1 MVHLAIPAVG
11 CGKHNFDPSLIAE
24 ATLRETRKNLLEI
37 ESKMKVSF
45 VLLKEDQHVYDAFVQ
60 RLDQLEAVDPAV
72 SAKPANKPTE
82 DEVEIPYD
90 RKSIFTIGIYRSSS
104 PLFLV

>member
-24 ATLRETRKNLLEI
+24 ATLSDTRKNLLEM

-45 VLLKEDQHVYDAFVQ
+45 VFLKEDQRVYEAFVK

-82 DEVEIPYD
+82 DQPEIPYD
-90 RKSIFTIGIYRSSS
+90 RKSIFIIDIY
-104 PLFLV
+104 